1 MNQLIL
7 RHSKDLRYLPLSF
20 HEGIHAVLRG
30 LDTYTIL
37 YVIIA
42 QEFQGTEFRKDRGI
56 NRQNVHDLFAAQIE
70 LSLDILKHLN
80 NHVDVYEK
88 YEVLQGMIFEYKLLK
103 NLVNNPSLGISYR
116 HIDFLGKEFIPLIN
130 NHLERIDEEL
140 KIKNHKSFVRKKLV
154 DQGLVEFSTGIDEVV
169 ITEILAF
176 LKANCATQND
186 FLALKNELHHNEA
199 SQAEFYNLIN
209 TTPDEMIL
217 FFKIMQDRQ
226 ILSKITNKDL
236 SKWLHRK
243 FRYFKNGDYLITQ
256 SQRTILDKLNVK
268 LTAREKIKELNI
280 HFKK

>member
-20 HEGIHAVLRG
+20 HEGIHAVLKG

-37 YVIIA
+37 YVIIT
-42 QEFQGTEFRKDRGI
+42 QEFHGTEFRKDRGI

-80 NHVDVYEK
+80 KHVDVYER
-88 YEVLQGMIFEYKLLK
+88 YEVLQGIIFEYEILK
-103 NLVNNPSLGISYR
+103 NLVNDPSLGISYR
-116 HIDFLGKEFIPLIN
+116 HIDFMGKEFIPLIN

-140 KIKNHKSFVRKKLV
+140 KIKNHRSFVRKKLV
-154 DQGLVEFSTGIDEVV
+154 EQGIVEFSKGIDETV
-169 ITEILAF
+169 IAEILAF
-176 LKANCATQND
+176 LRANCSTQND
-186 FLALKNELHHNEA
+186 FLSLKNELCHIEA
-199 SQAEFYNLIN
+199 SKAESYNLN
-209 TTPDEMIL
+209 NDVPDDIIL

-236 SKWLHRK
+236 SKWLFRK
-243 FRYFKNGDYLITQ
+243 FRYLKNGDYIIAH

-268 LTAREKIKELNI
+268 LTAKEKNKELNI
-280 HFKK
+280 HFRR